1 MRFQASW
8 LLEVIMDNVKDSSS
22 EAKWFFPCFYQFNT
36 LEWISQMN
44 MTFHINT
51 PVHSQAVLA
60 KSWFQKEEA
69 FPDEKLLNAFNQVVA
84 KPVDIKINTFKGWLD
99 KYFSKEQLDCIY
111 YWRQSATEQSNEK
124 QRQAFL
130 AIVSQVMNYWL
141 ANNKAGIENTF
152 NPDEILAYYY
162 KRYRGFRDHLSDFTI
177 TEQAVEGVK
186 PENCSTVVFNLVFGD
201 EDYLEDESQII
212 YNAWLNGYTDLEES
226 RRSINNELKRYAVEL
241 NSTKNFDFFKKMS
254 EKAKSAAFCWSGKGI
269 TPNFYQRTLITPL
282 EHLMADRYQHSKLVY
297 KCIDTSTD
305 AYDYILMCY

>member
-130 AIVSQVMNYWL
+130 AIVSQVMDYWY
-141 ANNKAGIENTF
+141 ANNMAGIESAYK
-152 NPDEILAYYY
+152 PDEILSYYF
-162 KRYRGFRDHLSDFTI
+162 KRYHNFREHNSNFVV
-177 TEQAVEGVK
+177 TERPLENLE
-186 PENCSTVVFNLVFGD
+186 PEECSTMIFNLAFNED
-201 EDYLEDESQII
+201 DYLEDESALI
-212 YNAWLNGYTDLEES
+212 YDAWIHGHTDLDEA
-226 RRSINNELKRYAVEL
+226 R
-241 NSTKNFDFFKKMS
+241 KNYKLALQDYCIDISANPDFGFFKRVS
-254 EKAKSAAFCWSGKGI
+254 ELAKSVAFCWSGKGI
-269 TPNFYQRTLITPL
+269 APNIYQR
-282 EHLMADRYQHSKLVY
+282 KLVEPLQKLY
-297 KCIDTSTD
+297 KNSFSHSRLFYKSVEYITDT
-305 AYDYILMCY
+305 YDYILLFY